1 MKGLDFSSM
10 VDLGA
15 LLLKIK
21 MGCSLSAAD
30 RELASNLFDF
40 VYAVLDAVPDSIKKE
55 EV

>member
-1 MKGLDFSSM
+1 MIVLDFSSM

-21 MGCSLSAAD
+21 MGCPLSASD
-30 RELASNLFDF
+30 CELASNLFDS
-40 VYAVLDAVPDSIKKE
+40 VNDVLDTVPDSIKKG

>member
-1 MKGLDFSSM
+1 MKGLDFASM

-21 MGCSLSAAD
+21 MGYALSDAD
-30 RELASNLFDF
+30 RELASYLFNA
-40 VYAVLDAVPDSIKKE
+40 VNAVLDAVPDSIKKG